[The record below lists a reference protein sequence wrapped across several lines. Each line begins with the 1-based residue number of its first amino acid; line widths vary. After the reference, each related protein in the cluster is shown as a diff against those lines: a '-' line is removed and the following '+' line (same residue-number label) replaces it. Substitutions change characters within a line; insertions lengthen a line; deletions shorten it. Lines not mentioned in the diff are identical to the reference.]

1 MELVSE
7 AIVANADRKKLSN
20 ADMFIEYSPHV
31 NQLSIRFY
39 MTGWKKD
46 ADSALCDTCRVYL
59 GTPENIQEA
68 YWFIHNRKG
77 FII

>member
-7 AIVANADRKKLSN
+7 AIVANADRTKVSN
-20 ADMFIEYSPHV
+20 AEMFIEYSPHV
-31 NQLSIRFY
+31 NELSVRFF

-46 ADSALCDTCRVYL
+46 GAHCDTCKAYL
-59 GTPENIQEA
+59 GIPEGIQEA